1 VPGWNHRKE
10 SMSEQEKP
18 KSDSTAGGIAPEEPK
33 PAVPPRAQSAPA
45 PPIPGAAAAP
55 TTAKPAAAA
64 PARKPRKPRPKAIIN
79 ENGCTGCE
87 ACITVCPVDCIVKI
101 PNPALPELNPICRVD
116 WDRCTGCTIC
126 ARDCP
131 WETIDMVYPTQP
143 GIRVMVQSYLLTEY
157 GTQFVPEPQEEEAVA

>member
-1 VPGWNHRKE
+1 MTEPEN
-10 SMSEQEKP
+10 KP
-18 KSDSTAGGIAPEEPK
+18 PAPSTPPVGGDSAQAPEVK
-33 PAVPPRAQSAPA
+33 SSAGADAAGAQSVPPAPA
-45 PPIPGAAAAP
+45 SAAP
-55 TTAKPAAAA
+55 AARPAA
-64 PARKPRKPRPKAIIN
+64 ARKPRKPRPKALIN

-101 PNPALPELNPICRVD
+101 PNPSLPELNPICRVD

-131 WETIDMVYPTQP
+131 WETIDMIYPNQK
-143 GIRVMVQSYLLTEY
+143 GIRVLVESYHLPEY

>member
-1 VPGWNHRKE
+1 
-10 SMSEQEKP
+10 MSEQEKQP
-18 KSDSTAGGIAPEEPK
+18 PENREAGVTPEGSKPADPPK
-33 PAVPPRAQSAPA
+33 PASAPVPPAPA
-45 PPIPGAAAAP
+45 AVAQPV
-55 TTAKPAAAA
+55 AKPAAAA

-101 PNPALPELNPICRVD
+101 PNPAQPELNPICRVD

-143 GIRVMVQSYLLTEY
+143 GIRVVVQSYLLIEY
-157 GTQFVPEPQEEEAVA
+157 GTQFVPEPQEEEAIA

>member
-1 VPGWNHRKE
+1 MPGWNHRKE

-45 PPIPGAAAAP
+45 PPIPGAAAP

>member
-1 VPGWNHRKE
+1 V
-10 SMSEQEKP
+10 
-18 KSDSTAGGIAPEEPK
+18 
-33 PAVPPRAQSAPA
+33 
-45 PPIPGAAAAP
+45 
-55 TTAKPAAAA
+55 AKPAAAA

-101 PNPALPELNPICRVD
+101 PNPAQPELNPICRVD

-143 GIRVMVQSYLLTEY
+143 GIRVVVQSYLLTEY

>member
-1 VPGWNHRKE
+1 MTEHEN
-10 SMSEQEKP
+10 KP
-18 KSDSTAGGIAPEEPK
+18 PAPSAPPAASDSAQAPDVKPAGGD
-33 PAVPPRAQSAPA
+33 PAGARSAPPA
-45 PPIPGAAAAP
+45 SAAP
-55 TTAKPAAAA
+55 AARPAA
-64 PARKPRKPRPKAIIN
+64 ARKPRKPRPKALIN

-101 PNPALPELNPICRVD
+101 PNPSLPELNPICRVD

-131 WETIDMVYPTQP
+131 WETIDMIYPNQR
-143 GIRVMVQSYLLTEY
+143 GIRVLVESYHLPEY

>member
-45 PPIPGAAAAP
+45 PPIPGAAAP

>member
-1 VPGWNHRKE
+1 
-10 SMSEQEKP
+10 MTEQEKGP
-18 KSDSTAGGIAPEEPK
+18 SLPGSQPPAGGAVK
-33 PAVPPRAQSAPA
+33 PATPVAPAASATPAAGGTAPA
-45 PPIPGAAAAP
+45 PSSAAP
-55 TTAKPAAAA
+55 PAKPAPAA
-64 PARKPRKPRPKAIIN
+64 ARKPRKPRPKALIN

-101 PNPALPELNPICRVD
+101 PNPSVPELNPICRVD

-131 WETIDMVYPTQP
+131 WETIDMLYPNQP
-143 GIRVMVQSYLLTEY
+143 GIRVLVESYHLPEY

>member
-1 VPGWNHRKE
+1 MPGRIRGMD

-18 KSDSTAGGIAPEEPK
+18 PSEIGAGGAAPGGANPAISPKADSTP
-33 PAVPPRAQSAPA
+33 VPPPA
-45 PPIPGAAAAP
+45 GAAAAP
-55 TTAKPAAAA
+55 TAAKPAAAA

-143 GIRVMVQSYLLTEY
+143 GIRLT
-157 GTQFVPEPQEEEAVA
+157 V